1 MKPKLRDVR
10 IHPMTHNG
18 QRGFLLEDPL
28 RLSQG
33 MIFVPQALAPV
44 LALMDGTRT
53 LSGIQAG
60 LRVRTGIYIPTSV
73 LERLVADLDAALM
86 LDNERFAAAR
96 EAALRE
102 YRQAPY
108 RPPSHADAVYP
119 SDPEAFTR
127 TLDAYVQ
134 QVEDLPP
141 HLDHPIRGVVSPH
154 IDYQRGGVIY
164 AGVWTYA
171 ADAVRSA
178 QRVVVLGT
186 DHNGDFGTLTLTRQ
200 NYATPL
206 GVLPTDQ
213 AAVDALVEAIGEEN
227 AFREE
232 LHHRGEH
239 SIELALAWV
248 HYIRKGA
255 PVDVVPIL
263 MGSFAHFVQGVADP
277 AKDPILNRAV
287 AVLQALAADKPTLF
301 VAAGDLAHVGP
312 AFGDPYPWGPVEK
325 ARLRAADKDVMET
338 ITRGDAEAFF
348 QTIAA
353 VEDRYRICGLPPI
366 YLLLRVLEGAT
377 GVVTGYDQCPADEQ
391 NGSVV
396 SVCGAAIG

>member
-1 MKPKLRDVR
+1 MKPKLRDLR
-10 IHPMTHNG
+10 IHPITHNG

-28 RLSQG
+28 HLSQG
-33 MIFVPQALAPV
+33 MIFVPQALAPI

-53 LSGIQAG
+53 LRGLQAG
-60 LRVRTGIYIPTSV
+60 FQLRTGLYVSLST

-86 LDNERFAAAR
+86 LDNEHYAQVRD
-96 EAALRE
+96 AALRE
-102 YRQAPY
+102 YREAPY
-108 RPPSHADAVYP
+108 RPMSHAGAVYP
-119 SDPEAFTR
+119 EEADAFTR
-127 TLDAYVQ
+127 ALDNYVRR
-134 QVEDLPP
+134 VDNLPP
-141 HLDHPIRGVVSPH
+141 PLDHPVRGIVSPH
-154 IDYQRGGVIY
+154 IDYQRGGLIY

-171 ADAVRSA
+171 ADHVRAA

-186 DHNGDFGTLTLTRQ
+186 DHNGDFGTITLTRQ

-213 AAVDALVEAIGEEN
+213 DVVTALVDAIGEEN

-232 LHHRGEH
+232 LHHRSEH

-248 HYIRKGA
+248 HYIRQGE

-263 MGSFAHFVQGVADP
+263 MGSFAHFVQGMASPEEDK
-277 AKDPILNRAV
+277 ALNAV
-287 AVLQALAADKPTLF
+287 AAILQQVAAEKPTLF

-312 AFGDPYPWGPVEK
+312 AFGDPYPWGPAEK
-325 ARLRAADKDVMET
+325 ARLRAADQEIMDAV
-338 ITRGDAEAFF
+338 TRGDPQGFF
-348 QTIAA
+348 QTIAS